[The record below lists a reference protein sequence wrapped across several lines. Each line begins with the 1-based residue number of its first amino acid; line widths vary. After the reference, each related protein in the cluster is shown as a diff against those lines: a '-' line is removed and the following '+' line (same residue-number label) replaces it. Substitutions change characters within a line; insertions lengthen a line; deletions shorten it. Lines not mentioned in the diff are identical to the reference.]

1 MKGYMYRNLGSTK
14 KEVLGRW
21 SQAHAKVK
29 AILLGV
35 GSVEKST
42 ELVRRM
48 DQRATI
54 LHLVEQEYVKEAAQ
68 RFEVGDLGE
77 NLEHALMDLADRL

>member
-14 KEVLGRW
+14 KEVLGKW

-29 AILLGV
+29 AIPRGA
-35 GSVEKST
+35 GSIEKST
-42 ELVRRM
+42 ELVRRI

-54 LHLVEQEYVKEAAQ
+54 LHLVEQE
-68 RFEVGDLGE
+68 
-77 NLEHALMDLADRL
+77 